1 MKTIEVDEELYRY
14 IASQTCHIGES
25 ASDILRRL
33 LGVDGNPGQGN
44 PPSAETSQN
53 ECPPTFSDQP
63 KGLIVSKDAGWDHRE
78 GRVEDSVKAMRELLI
93 SDEFATR
100 KKVIDRFMLVLS
112 TLYRLEPESFSDAM
126 SVKGRKRM
134 YFADN
139 EQTLLES
146 GKTTKPKAIPNTP
159 FWVITNN
166 NTSRKQQMIEQVM
179 EKMNFPAEIISK
191 VTLSI

>member
-33 LGVDGNPGQGN
+33 LNVDGQENPSLPVSQDA
-44 PPSAETSQN
+44 PPVSNESALPQAQIGT
-53 ECPPTFSDQP
+53 P
-63 KGLIVSKDAGWDHRE
+63 GIVVSKDAGRE
-78 GRVEDSVKAMRELLI
+78 PQLSGVQVIRELLI
-93 SDEFATR
+93 SDEFAAQ

-112 TLYRLEPESFSDAM
+112 TLYRIDSVSFSEAM
-126 SVKGRKRM
+126 QVKGRKRV

-139 EQTLLES
+139 EETLLAS
-146 GKTTKPKAIPNTP
+146 GNTTKPKAIPNTP

-179 EKMNFPAEIISK
+179 ARMNFPSDLIDK